1 MTFDEFK
8 TLAKGLKS
16 AYTTP
21 NFLPDE
27 YSIKVWF
34 KFLEDLP
41 CDLATLAVQKYIATN
56 KYPPTIADIR
66 ETVAN
71 MMVGSPDWSE
81 SWRQVMKLISLY
93 GLPNEAK
100 AYEAMDDTTRE
111 AVKRLG
117 WKNLCMS
124 QNQTADRANYRMV
137 YEAVIKDQKA
147 SLSLPDNLKMK
158 LSNIKLI
165 GE

>member
-81 SWRQVMKLISLY
+81 SWKQVMKLISLY